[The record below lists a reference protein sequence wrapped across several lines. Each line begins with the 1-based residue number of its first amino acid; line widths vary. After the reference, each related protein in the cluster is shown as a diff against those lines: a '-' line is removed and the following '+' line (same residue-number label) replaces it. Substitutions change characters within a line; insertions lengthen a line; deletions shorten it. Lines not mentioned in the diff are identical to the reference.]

1 MSLSVQFRGAV
12 PGDVPALL
20 DLMVISSWG
29 GIRDAWTR
37 ASAPGETWQQ
47 RGEAELA
54 DAGCEIGYSRFVV
67 AEKDGRLAGMIL
79 LNLVGDTA
87 AMDPSRE
94 PPEQAAAVALIK
106 AARQSLFIREFAVAE
121 WARGQGLAKEFLRL
135 AESLTLSNNL
145 RRVTL
150 IVNDANA
157 PAHALYRKT
166 GYRQSS
172 QEQSIG
178 HPSFPDSSMLLL
190 MEKSL

>member
-1 MSLSVQFRGAV
+1 MSLSVQFRGATV
-12 PGDVPALL
+12 GDVPALL

-29 GIRDAWTR
+29 GMRDAWTR
-37 ASAPGETWQQ
+37 VSEPGETWRQ
-47 RGEAELA
+47 RGALELA
-54 DAGCEIGYSRFVV
+54 DVHCEIGYPRFVV
-67 AEKDGRLAGMIL
+67 AEKEGRLAGMIL
-79 LNLVGDTA
+79 LNLVGDTS

-94 PPEQAAAVALIK
+94 LPEQAAAVALIK

-121 WARGQGLAKEFLRL
+121 WARGQGLAKEFLKL
-135 AESLTLSNNL
+135 AESLTVSNNL

-172 QEQSIG
+172 QEPSIG

-190 MEKSL
+190 MEKSV